1 MDRQIYPEPVVGAV
15 IFNENNEVLLL
26 KSHKANNNYI
36 IPGGHIEVGENF
48 EQALR
53 REVKE
58 ETNLEIK
65 DIKLVGLQEFIN
77 DEEAYFVKRHFIF
90 IDYVCRADSNEIK
103 LNDEHQSFVWATVG
117 CALMLPIDKYTKQL
131 LKNISGNAAGMN
143 SIYYNYF
150 KK

>member
-1 MDRQIYPEPVVGAV
+1 MDKQIYPEPVVGAI
-15 IFNENNEVLLL
+15 IFNEKNEVLLL
-26 KSHKANNNYI
+26 KSYKANNNYI
-36 IPGGHIEVGENF
+36 IPGGHIEVGEPF

-77 DEEAYFVKRHFIF
+77 DQEAYFVIRHFVF
-90 IDYVCRADSNEIK
+90 IDYVCRADSTEVK
-103 LNDEHQSFVWATVG
+103 LNDEHQAYIWSNIND
-117 CALMLPIDKYTKQL
+117 ALLLSLDKYTRQL
-131 LKNISGNAAGMN
+131 LKNIKDNAAGMN